1 MSEKPPGEAKSEWSD
16 VDLKATEEET
26 GARRPL
32 PPRLKLVVHAGA
44 NRGQEL
50 LLTRG
55 TYFVG
60 KHPRCALV
68 LSDERVSRR
77 HLELRVEADGVHAR
91 DLGSR
96 NGSFFRG
103 AKFTD
108 IVVTPG
114 AVITIGQTE
123 LMLMTDGA
131 EPAVPASSAEAFHG
145 LRGRALGM
153 RQVFA
158 VLERVAP
165 SDALILIEGETGTG
179 KELCAEAIH
188 AGSARA
194 GKPFVVFDLAA
205 AARSMLEAELFGH
218 ARGAFTGAT
227 HDRAGVFEAA
237 HGGTLFLDEIG
248 ELDYELQPRLLRAIE
263 RRQVSRIGETHHR
276 TVDVRVVVATNRDLG
291 EEIKARRFREDLY
304 HRLAVVRVRLPPL
317 RDRKEDLPLL
327 VQSLSDRPVLP
338 ETIGLLGDYDW
349 PGNVRELG
357 NVLARAKAITPPG
370 EPIAPEHLGL
380 EKVAGSSGRAIED
393 FHRAKERLIEDW
405 EREFLRKLLA
415 AGGHNLSQAARTSG
429 LGRAH
434 LYRLLKKY
442 KME

>member
-1 MSEKPPGEAKSEWSD
+1 MSEWSD
-16 VDLKATEEET
+16 VDLAATEEET
-26 GARRPL
+26 NKNRPL
-32 PPRLKLVVHAGA
+32 PSRLKLLVHSGTD
-44 NRGQEL
+44 RGQEL

-55 TYFVG
+55 TYYVG

-68 LSDERVSRR
+68 LHDERVSRR
-77 HLELRVEADGVHAR
+77 HLELRVDADGVHAR

-103 AKFTD
+103 ARFNE

-114 AVITIGQTE
+114 AVIAIGHTE
-123 LMLMTDGA
+123 LILVDAA
-131 EPAVPASSAEAFHG
+131 EAAIPASSAEAYHG
-145 LRGRALGM
+145 LRGRSLAM
-153 RQVFA
+153 RQIFA
-158 VLERVAP
+158 VLEKVAP
-165 SDALILIEGETGTG
+165 TEALILIEGETGTG

-227 HDRAGVFEAA
+227 QDRAGAFEAA

-276 TVDVRVVVATNRDLG
+276 TVDVRVIVATNRDLS
-291 EEIKARRFREDLY
+291 EEVKARRFREDLF
-304 HRLAVVRVRLPPL
+304 HRLAVVKVRLPPL

-327 VQSLSDRPVLP
+327 VQAIGGDRPVLP
-338 ETIGLLGDYDW
+338 ETVGLLGDYDW

-357 NVLARAKAITPPG
+357 NVLARARAMAPPG

-380 EKVAGSSGRAIED
+380 EKAPPGASGRGGIED
-393 FHRAKERLIEDW
+393 FHRAKERLIENW
-405 EREFLRKLLA
+405 EREFLRRLLQ

-442 KME
+442 KLE